1 VQPAVGEA
9 ERRAALQRVLRS
21 ATLAH
26 SESLRRLLAYLGEKA
41 LNGATA
47 DLKEYTIGLEAFGKP
62 ESYDPQQDSTVR
74 VLASKLRH
82 KLDEYYATEGAG
94 DPVRIELPRGHYR
107 LRFDLQRQADRAFS
121 RVQLRRWQYAT
132 FGLGIITLVLLL
144 LAVTRWVPESRAA
157 RTAVPAAPFR
167 TPELELLWRPFL
179 EGGRP
184 VLLVL
189 GTPLFAKFS
198 GGFFRSPRLNDW
210 EAAASSETV
219 RGVQKLLGSD
229 YAVPWHNFT
238 GIGEATGAF
247 LLAQLLAERRVPV
260 MLKRSSA
267 VAWEDLEHH
276 NVIFLGSPKFNR
288 QLLDLAASGD
298 FVIEGGVI
306 RNRNPRPGEATE
318 YRDVWPNKAEIAE
331 DYALIHHLPG
341 LHGRGHILILGS
353 SSTQGTWAAAQY
365 VTEPAHVKELVARL
379 RLSVSGRL
387 PPAYQVVIRARFK
400 QDVPVEVSYVTHRY
414 PPSTSDASR
423 RGSGLPIQ
431 VHR

>member
-1 VQPAVGEA
+1 MHPAASEA
-9 ERRAALQRVLRS
+9 EQRAALQRVLRS
-21 ATLAH
+21 STLAH
-26 SESLRRLLAYLGEKA
+26 SENLRRLLSYLGEKA
-41 LNGATA
+41 LNGAGA
-47 DLKEYTIGLEAFGKP
+47 DVKEYTIGLEAFGKP

-82 KLDEYYATEGAG
+82 KLEEYYATEGAA

-107 LRFDLQRQADRAFS
+107 LRFEARQPADRMSSQA
-121 RVQLRRWQYAT
+121 RLRRWQYAT
-132 FGLGIITLVLLL
+132 FGLGVITLVLLVP
-144 LAVTRWVPESRAA
+144 AVTHWQREVRAA
-157 RTAVPAAPFR
+157 RTAAPPAPLG
-167 TPELELLWRPFL
+167 TPELELLWRPFF

-189 GTPLFAKFS
+189 GTPLFTKFS
-198 GGFFRSPRLNDW
+198 GGFFRSPRINDW

-219 RGVQKLLGSD
+219 RKMQRLLSSD
-229 YAVPWHNFT
+229 YAVPWHNYT

-247 LLAQLLAERRVPV
+247 LLAQLLSRRRIPV

-267 VAWEDLEHH
+267 LAWEDLEHH

-288 QLLDLAASGD
+288 QLLDLAASAD

-341 LHGRGHILILGS
+341 LHGRGNILILGS

-365 VTEPAHVKELVARL
+365 VTEPTHVKELVARL
-379 RLSVSGRL
+379 GLAGPGRL
-387 PPAYQVVIRARFK
+387 PSSYQVVVRARFK
-400 QDVPVEVSYVTHRY
+400 QDVPVEVSYVTHRC
-414 PPSTSDASR
+414 PSSSADASVG
-423 RGSGLPIQ
+423 GSGLPIQ

>member
-1 VQPAVGEA
+1 MHPAVSEA
-9 ERRAALQRVLRS
+9 EQRAALQRVLRS
-21 ATLAH
+21 TALAH
-26 SESLRRLLAYLGEKA
+26 SESLRRLLAYLGEKT
-41 LNGATA
+41 LNGAGVE
-47 DLKEYTIGLEAFGKP
+47 LKEYTIGLEAFGKP

-107 LRFDLQRQADRAFS
+107 LRFEARQPAERPSSPDR
-121 RVQLRRWQYAT
+121 LRRWQYAT
-132 FGLGIITLVLLL
+132 FGLGILTLLL
-144 LAVTRWVPESRAA
+144 LVPVVTQRLPESRAA
-157 RTAVPAAPFR
+157 PTALPPAPLA
-167 TPELELLWRPFL
+167 TPELELLWQPFL

-198 GGFFRSPRLNDW
+198 GGFFRSPRINDW
-210 EAAASSETV
+210 EAAASSEAI
-219 RGVQKLLGSD
+219 RRIQRLLGSD

-247 LLAQLLAERRVPV
+247 LLAQLLSQRRIPL

-267 VAWEDLEHH
+267 LAWEDLEHH

-306 RNRNPRPGEATE
+306 HNRNPRPGEAAE

-341 LHGRGHILILGS
+341 LHGRGNILILGS

-365 VTEPAHVKELVARL
+365 VTEPIHVKELVARL
-379 RLSVSGRL
+379 RLADSGRL
-387 PPAYQVVIRARFK
+387 PPSYQVVIRARFK
-400 QDVPVEVSYVTHRY
+400 QGVPVELAYITHR
-414 PPSTSDASR
+414 
-423 RGSGLPIQ
+423 
-431 VHR
+431 

>member
-1 VQPAVGEA
+1 MHPAVGEA
-9 ERRAALQRVLRS
+9 EQRAALRRVLQS
-21 ATLAH
+21 TTLAH
-26 SESLRRLLAYLGEKA
+26 SESLRRLLAYLGEKT
-41 LNGATA
+41 LNGAGA
-47 DLKEYTIGLEAFGKP
+47 ELKEYTIGLEAFGKP

-82 KLDEYYATEGAG
+82 KLDEYYATEGAA

-107 LRFDLQRQADRAFS
+107 LRFEARQPAERPSSPDR
-121 RVQLRRWQYAT
+121 LRRWQYAT
-132 FGLGIITLVLLL
+132 FCLAILTLLL
-144 LAVTRWVPESRAA
+144 LVPAVTRRLPASHAA
-157 RTAVPAAPFR
+157 RTASPPAPLG
-167 TPELELLWRPFL
+167 TPELELLWQPFL

-184 VLLVL
+184 LLLVL

-198 GGFFRSPRLNDW
+198 GGFFRSPRINDW
-210 EAAASSETV
+210 EAAASSEI
-219 RGVQKLLGSD
+219 VQRLQELLASD
-229 YAVPWHNFT
+229 YAVAWHNFT

-247 LLAQLLAERRVPV
+247 LLAQLLSQRRIPL

-267 VAWEDLEHH
+267 LAWEDLEHH

-306 RNRNPRPGEATE
+306 RNRNPRPGEAAE

-341 LHGRGHILILGS
+341 LHGRGNILILGS

-365 VTEPAHVKELVARL
+365 VTEPTHVKELVARL
-379 RLSVSGRL
+379 RLAGSGRL
-387 PPAYQVVIRARFK
+387 PPSYQVVIRARFK
-400 QDVPVEVSYVTHRY
+400 QDVPVELSYVTHR
-414 PPSTSDASR
+414 
-423 RGSGLPIQ
+423 
-431 VHR
+431 